1 MFHFSSE
8 FSLIFNSRPL
18 WAYTCI
24 NENYFWICLWVF
36 LSVFID
42 FMRLVLGFW
51 KRFFDPFICIIIP
64 SHTLSTFCQTSYLCS
79 RFLRLTTNFPSLL
92 KYAHLSQN
100 FITSP
105 CSQLSPNPVVEKK
118 KKNSHALYF
127 IWSVML
133 TLVIYLKGGRKGDW
147 KKSLESNHF
156 LAIYNRRYQ
165 DSSQCKHNWLF
176 NNFLAGPY
184 NPYLNSLGGEDRIKE
199 LLLVMHFLTK
209 ELTILYFCAFH
220 CENGHKGG

>member
-8 FSLIFNSRPL
+8 FSLIFSSRPL

-118 KKNSHALYF
+118 KKFSCSLLHMKCYANFGYIPKGWEKRWLEEIIGKQPLPSHL
-127 IWSVML
+127 
-133 TLVIYLKGGRKGDW
+133 
-147 KKSLESNHF
+147 
-156 LAIYNRRYQ
+156 
-165 DSSQCKHNWLF
+165 
-176 NNFLAGPY
+176 
-184 NPYLNSLGGEDRIKE
+184 
-199 LLLVMHFLTK
+199 
-209 ELTILYFCAFH
+209 
-220 CENGHKGG
+220 